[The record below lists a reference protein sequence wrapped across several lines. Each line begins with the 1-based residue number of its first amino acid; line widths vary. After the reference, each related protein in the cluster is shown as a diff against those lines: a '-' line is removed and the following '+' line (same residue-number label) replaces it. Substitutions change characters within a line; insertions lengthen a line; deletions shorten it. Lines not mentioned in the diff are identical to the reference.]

1 MEQNQSAIFEVIH
14 HRACNDF
21 FFFSRLG
28 TVDGDYKKFFRD
40 DLHAAAGRPS
50 YLIFRPLQNV
60 KSFAFRPFLVRLH
73 VFNLFVV
80 RRLVS
85 QSIKNQLRV
94 AVQPMENLLCSI
106 AKIKSRDGA
115 NAVNYVFIS
124 YHIDREHFAF

>member
-28 TVDGDYKKFFRD
+28 TVDGDYKQFFRD
-40 DLHAAAGRPS
+40 DFQAAAGRPS

-106 AKIKSRDGA
+106 A
-115 NAVNYVFIS
+115 
-124 YHIDREHFAF
+124 